1 MMQNI
6 FPIIIIILMGLASF
20 FYFLNKDFG
29 RGLYWLS
36 GFLINIAAT
45 FLIK

>member
-1 MMQNI
+1 MKVF
-6 FPIIIIILMGLASF
+6 FPIVIIVLMGFASLLYF
-20 FYFLNKDFG
+20 FNKDFG